1 MTKHT
6 CIDIGAAYDWTFFG
20 QIRIVQIILRK
31 MLAGRAKVDHGEVQ
45 RQLTEN
51 SMGLGY
57 SMRVVTHIPPARKNH
72 IEVVE
77 LLKPAHHAEVNQ

>member
-6 CIDIGAAYDWTFFG
+6 CIDIGAAYDWTFVG

-31 MLAGRAKVDHGEVQ
+31 MLAGRAKVDHSKIQ

-51 SMGLGY
+51 SAGRGY
-57 SMRVVTHIPPARKNH
+57 SMWVATHIPPARENH
-72 IEVVE
+72 VEVVK
-77 LLKPAHHAEVNQ
+77 LRKPAHHSEVNQ